1 MIEEK
6 KKMYSF
12 SLVICFIFQK
22 KYQIYAPALKS
33 PQALFLLNFLVNLSD
48 STVWKVPLF
57 IYASAF

>member
-33 PQALFLLNFLVNLSD
+33 PQELFLLNFSD
-48 STVWKVPLF
+48 STV
-57 IYASAF
+57 